1 MSPRQYGYWL
11 LRWSHDGA
19 IGSLEELKEKQFEL
33 SPFARLFC
41 KIPVW
46 AYIELMAVYAASYW
60 FYASNFLHVNAAQSE
75 MKMGLDDGIK
85 GMRLDNGDCLSNF
98 QEQYLRASIGKFF
111 SSILEDNIAS
121 THGDPYVY
129 KADASAVASKFFELT
144 LPLYPEMKSISA
156 ADHLLIGHFVSDI
169 PVLLFK
175 TLQKD
180 IGISY
185 VA

>member
-1 MSPRQYGYWL
+1 M
-11 LRWSHDGA
+11 
-19 IGSLEELKEKQFEL
+19 
-33 SPFARLFC
+33 
-41 KIPVW
+41 W
-46 AYIELMAVYAASYW
+46 AYIEFMAVYAASYW
-60 FYASNFLHVNAAQSE
+60 FYATEFLHVDEAQNE

-85 GMRLDNGDCLSNF
+85 GLRLDNGDSFSSF
-98 QEQYLRASIGKFF
+98 QEKYLRASIGKFF
-111 SSILEDNIAS
+111 SAILEDYIAS
-121 THGDPYVY
+121 RHDDPYVY
-129 KADASAVASKFFELT
+129 KADTSAVASKFFELT
-144 LPLYPEMKSISA
+144 LPLYPEMKNISA